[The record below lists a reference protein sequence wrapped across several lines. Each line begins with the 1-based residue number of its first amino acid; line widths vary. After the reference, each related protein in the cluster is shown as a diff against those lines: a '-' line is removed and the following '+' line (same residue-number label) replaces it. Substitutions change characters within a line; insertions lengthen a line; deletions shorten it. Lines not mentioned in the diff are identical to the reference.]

1 MAQQQRTVSAV
12 FALVEEQKTLPN
24 GDTTIVYTSV
34 GQGQPL
40 PEGVTTE
47 EIARLDSLN
56 ALEPVKGSDSGTAS
70 VGALERA
77 QGDDTSIERA
87 HAMLEEDGVSQPANV
102 SAGTVTATGQPA
114 ELIAPDG
121 PPDFDV
127 HAAGPDAVE
136 EWLRSGVKPADV
148 VEAVGDSPATARKVL
163 EAEDRVQDGTP
174 RSSLTKRLTPIANRG

>member
-1 MAQQQRTVSAV
+1 MAQQRTVSAV
-12 FALVEEQKTLPN
+12 FALVEQEKTLPN
-24 GDTTIVYTSV
+24 GDKTIVYTSV
-34 GQGQPL
+34 GQGLPL
-40 PEGVTTE
+40 PEGTTDA
-47 EIARLDSLN
+47 EIARLDGLG
-56 ALEPVKGSDSGTAS
+56 ALHPVKAGDAGTAS

-77 QGDDTSIERA
+77 QGDEGSIARA
-87 HAMLEEDGVSQPANV
+87 HDMLEEDGVAQPANV
-102 SAGTVTATGQPA
+102 SAGTVTATGEPA
-114 ELIAPDG
+114 ELVVPDG

-148 VEAVGDSPATARKVL
+148 IEAVGDSPATARKVL